1 MDHWYSYTLYASN
14 TPRAFV
20 YTKSEQLSSINE
32 LASSLRRGPGSQ
44 RSSGSSDTDSRLG
57 SSSPRSE
64 KFRRF
69 TFSSR
74 KKKQLNRPEAS
85 SFDSPKDVAQV
96 FKAIA
101 YSSYQQPMSNF
112 SQTVD
117 SRNSQHH
124 EWELGR
130 QLRRHSDSSFKST
143 HTYTREQFQAHV
155 VPSQKLEQCHSSQ
168 SLKKSLF
175 LHTSS
180 DAFTSNVEPAPPY
193 EWCRETPKPSS
204 ILVEKTPLRANR
216 FGPTPRPLS
225 SGSSTLGEVEHI
237 RMEKRFPAGFLIN
250 PFRTKHNRS
259 RSDQDEFESWEEAVD
274 WWYEYGEDES
284 M

>member
-1 MDHWYSYTLYASN
+1 MPDLLQRG
-14 TPRAFV
+14 P
-20 YTKSEQLSSINE
+20 SIKEIARTHHYQHQHGPLLPSTNE
-32 LASSLRRGPGSQ
+32 LASSLHRGPGSQ

-64 KFRRF
+64 RFRRF

-74 KKKQLNRPEAS
+74 RIKKQLNRPEAS
-85 SFDSPKDVAQV
+85 SLDSPKDVAQV

-101 YSSYQQPMSNF
+101 YSSYQQPISNF
-112 SQTVD
+112 SQTID
-117 SRNSQHH
+117 SRNSQRH
-124 EWELGR
+124 EWEVGR
-130 QLRRHSDSSFKST
+130 QPRRHSDSSFKST

-155 VPSQKLEQCHSSQ
+155 VPPQELEQCHSSQ

-180 DAFTSNVEPAPPY
+180 DALTSNVEPAPPY
-193 EWCRETPKPSS
+193 EWCGEASS
-204 ILVEKTPLRANR
+204 ILAEKTPLGENR

-237 RMEKRFPAGFLIN
+237 RMEKRFPSGFLIN
-250 PFRTKHNRS
+250 PFRIKHNRS
-259 RSDQDEFESWEEAVD
+259 RSDQDEFESWEDAVD
-274 WWYEYGEDES
+274 WWYEYGEDEN